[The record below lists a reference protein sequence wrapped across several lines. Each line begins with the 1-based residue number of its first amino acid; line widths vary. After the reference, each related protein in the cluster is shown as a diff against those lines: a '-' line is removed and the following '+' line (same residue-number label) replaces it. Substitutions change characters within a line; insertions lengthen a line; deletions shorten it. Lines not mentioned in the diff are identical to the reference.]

1 MSNSK
6 AEEDYLKAIYKLSKL
21 DPNNVST
28 NSIVEILDVKPPT
41 VSNMLQKLK
50 EKNFAQY
57 TRYKGVSL
65 TKSGEEIALKVIR
78 KHRLWETFLVEKFD
92 FNWDEVHVIAEQL
105 EHVDSPELINRL
117 DKFLDFPQFDPH
129 GDPIPD
135 KNGEIKKRYEKT
147 LDNVKTSEHVLM
159 VGVKDHSSDFLKYLE
174 RMNLNL
180 GVKIEVVEITSYD
193 KSLLIRTNQNKEITI
208 SNQVAKNILINS
220 ILK

>member
-1 MSNSK
+1 MN
-6 AEEDYLKAIYKLSKL
+6 
-21 DPNNVST
+21 
-28 NSIVEILDVKPPT
+28 
-41 VSNMLQKLK
+41 Q
-50 EKNFAQY
+50 
-57 TRYKGVSL
+57 
-65 TKSGEEIALKVIR
+65 
-78 KHRLWETFLVEKFD
+78 
-92 FNWDEVHVIAEQL
+92 HV
-105 EHVDSPELINRL
+105 LINRL